1 MSFNMFVN
9 YNHKVEKFL
18 LLVQI
23 TIIKLKSFFFK
34 FKLRWKSHKDLPV
47 PEAAERKCE
56 DPS

>member
-1 MSFNMFVN
+1 MSFNNFVN
-9 YNHKVEKFL
+9 YNYKVEKFF

-47 PEAAERKCE
+47 PEATERKYE
-56 DPS
+56 DPN